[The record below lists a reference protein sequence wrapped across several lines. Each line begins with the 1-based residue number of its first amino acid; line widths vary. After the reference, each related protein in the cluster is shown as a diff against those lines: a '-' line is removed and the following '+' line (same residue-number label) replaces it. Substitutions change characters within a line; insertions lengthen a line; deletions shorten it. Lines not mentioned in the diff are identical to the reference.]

1 MELAGVHAV
10 RDHRARNF
18 EVGSCFRRDRNDR
31 IHALNQG
38 ARPTGVLALRGG
50 SEDQLEFLTAHPLQN
65 HPREHLAVAARVPDT
80 KRPSPDGTSNVPQ
93 HIHGADLG
101 PVEREARADG
111 GDAQFAFLYWQQGRN
126 R

>member
-1 MELAGVHAV
+1 MELAGIHAV
-10 RDHRARNF
+10 RNHRAGNF

-50 SEDQLEFLTAHPLQN
+50 SKDQLEFLAAHPLEN
-65 HPREHLAVAARVPDT
+65 HAGQHLAVAARVPNT
-80 KRPSPDGTSNVPQ
+80 KRPSLDWTSNVPE

-101 PVEREARADG
+101 PVEREARADSS
-111 GDAQFAFLYWQQGRN
+111 DPQFAFLDG
-126 R
+126 